1 MHAYKARSEE
11 RVKREIA
18 KLSNEHRALSK
29 CAELPS
35 TWLLF
40 ILKYLLFLAACSIQY
55 FNSRTCFVHQNLYT
69 MKPFIFQFK
78 ERPNGEP
85 LDFSSIVYDKE
96 LNLNIDK
103 LTGIPVVLS
112 RMMAT
117 ETGTKT
123 HGENSDSDRDF
134 TASMAT
140 MTGTFTKTEA
150 SDSDKDK
157 SLSQYVA
164 ITETATRTYNE
175 ESDSDR

>member
-1 MHAYKARSEE
+1 
-11 RVKREIA
+11 
-18 KLSNEHRALSK
+18 
-29 CAELPS
+29 
-35 TWLLF
+35 
-40 ILKYLLFLAACSIQY
+40 
-55 FNSRTCFVHQNLYT
+55 